1 MDNLER
7 CLIAGLIPLLFFLL
21 LQFTKNPRKY
31 LQGVFYLLFIEYL
44 ILLFHFAVVDRSVMD
59 DYVIQTELFWGYH
72 DPSDVIYKDNIV
84 NIIVFIPIGLLISV
98 ISKRLFLLKSIFIG
112 LFISETI
119 ECCQLIFKRG
129 NFDVDDLFNNT
140 AGSLIGA
147 LLYLILFY
155 SWRFSRKQAS

>member
-1 MDNLER
+1 MDNLEK

-31 LQGVFYLLFIEYL
+31 LQRGFYLLLIEYL
-44 ILLFHFAVVDRSVMD
+44 ILLFYFAVIDRFAMD
-59 DYVIQTELFWGYH
+59 DYVIQTELLWGYH
-72 DPSDVIYKDNIV
+72 KPSDVIYKDNIV
-84 NIIVFIPIGLLISV
+84 NIIVFIPVGLLISV
-98 ISKRLFLLKSIFIG
+98 ISKRLFFLKSIFIG

-140 AGSLIGA
+140 VGSLIGA
-147 LLYLILFY
+147 LFYLILLY
-155 SWRFSRKQAS
+155 SWRFSRKQVS